1 METTLPATSSSSL
14 HPVLWI
20 AGISVTLLSLAGV
33 AALTGF
39 LPAKTAPVPERPAI
53 VATAPAAEPAP
64 VAPAAQAAPAAP
76 AAPVAAPAVPAVPAR
91 TAPVIHQKIAKKK
104 VAEEIPG
111 GRPSAPPYPVAGG
124 VPPDYAPPPVAASAS
139 AVPPC
144 LDCGVVANV
153 RQVTNE
159 AKPSGAG
166 AVIGG
171 LAGAVLGSNIGR
183 GNTRTVASIAGAIGG
198 GLLGNTIEKSRSQ
211 TTSYEVSLRMDDG
224 STRTIASE
232 AMPSW
237 RIGDKVRLDSGAIV
251 SR

>member
-1 METTLPATSSSSL
+1 MQTTIPATSSSSL

-20 AGISVTLLSLAGV
+20 AGISVTVLSLAGV
-33 AALTGF
+33 AALTGY
-39 LPAKTAPVPERPAI
+39 LPAKADPVAARPAI
-53 VATAPAAEPAP
+53 VAAAPVTDLVPAA
-64 VAPAAQAAPAAP
+64 VAT
-76 AAPVAAPAVPAVPAR
+76 APVAAAPAPAAAVPAAAGKPA
-91 TAPVIHQKIAKKK
+91 AVSHQKAAKRK
-104 VAEEIPG
+104 VEETTLATP
-111 GRPSAPPYPVAGG
+111 APAPYPVAGG
-124 VPPDYAPPPVAASAS
+124 VPPDYVPPPVAASTP

-198 GLLGNTIEKSRSQ
+198 GLLGNSIEKSRSQ
-211 TTSYEVSLRMDDG
+211 TTGYEVSLRMEDG
-224 STRTIASE
+224 STRTIA
-232 AMPSW
+232 ADTMPSW
-237 RIGDKVRLDSGAIV
+237 RIGDKVRLVSGAIV

>member
-1 METTLPATSSSSL
+1 
-14 HPVLWI
+14 VLWI

-39 LPAKTAPVPERPAI
+39 LPAKTAPVSEPPAI
-53 VATAPAAEPAP
+53 VAAAPVTEAVPAAAPTAP
-64 VAPAAQAAPAAP
+64 VAVAPAPAIAASKTAAVSHQRTAKRKVEETILATPAP
-76 AAPVAAPAVPAVPAR
+76 A
-91 TAPVIHQKIAKKK
+91 
-104 VAEEIPG
+104 
-111 GRPSAPPYPVAGG
+111 PYPVAGG
-124 VPPDYAPPPVAASAS
+124 VPPDYVPSPVAASTS

-171 LAGAVLGSNIGR
+171 LAGAVLGSNVGR

-198 GLLGNTIEKSRSQ
+198 GLLGNSIEKSRSQ
-211 TTSYEVSLRMDDG
+211 TTGYEVTLRMDDG
-224 STRTIASE
+224 STRTIA
-232 AMPSW
+232 ADTMPSW
-237 RIGDKVRLDSGAIV
+237 RIGDKVRLVSGAIV

>member
-33 AALTGF
+33 AALTGL
-39 LPAKTAPVPERPAI
+39 LPGKTAPISEPPAI
-53 VATAPAAEPAP
+53 VAAAP
-64 VAPAAQAAPAAP
+64 VTEPVPAVAPT
-76 AAPVAAPAVPAVPAR
+76 APVAAAP
-91 TAPVIHQKIAKKK
+91 APVVAANKPVAVSHQKTAKRKIEAAT
-104 VAEEIPG
+104 VASP
-111 GRPSAPPYPVAGG
+111 APEPYRVADG
-124 VPPDYAPPPVAASAS
+124 VPPDYVPAPVAASTS
-139 AVPPC
+139 AVPLC
-144 LDCGVVANV
+144 FDCGVVANV

-224 STRTIASE
+224 STRSIASE

-237 RIGDKVRLDSGAIV
+237 RIGDKVRLDGGAIV

>member
-1 METTLPATSSSSL
+1 MS
-14 HPVLWI
+14 HQ
-20 AGISVTLLSLAGV
+20 
-33 AALTGF
+33 
-39 LPAKTAPVPERPAI
+39 KTAKRKVEETAI
-53 VATAPAAEPAP
+53 ASPAP
-64 VAPAAQAAPAAP
+64 DLYRV
-76 AAPVAAPAVPAVPAR
+76 
-91 TAPVIHQKIAKKK
+91 T
-104 VAEEIPG
+104 
-111 GRPSAPPYPVAGG
+111 GG
-124 VPPDYAPPPVAASAS
+124 VPPDYVPPPVAASIP

-171 LAGAVLGSNIGR
+171 LAGAVLGSNVGR

-198 GLLGNTIEKSRSQ
+198 GMLGNTIEKSRSQ

-224 STRTIASE
+224 SIRTIASE

>member
-20 AGISVTLLSLAGV
+20 AGISVTLLSLAGI

-39 LPAKTAPVPERPAI
+39 LPAKTAPAPERPAI
-53 VATAPAAEPAP
+53 VAAAPVTEPVPAAVPT
-64 VAPAAQAAPAAP
+64 
-76 AAPVAAPAVPAVPAR
+76 APVAAAPAPAAVAAAAASK
-91 TAPVIHQKIAKKK
+91 TVAVSHQKTAKRK
-104 VAEEIPG
+104 VEETTLASP
-111 GRPSAPPYPVAGG
+111 APEPYRVAGG
-124 VPPDYAPPPVAASAS
+124 VPPDYVPAPVAASAS

-159 AKPSGAG
+159 GKPSGAG

-183 GNTRTVASIAGAIGG
+183 GNTRTVASIAGAVGG
-198 GLLGNTIEKSRSQ
+198 GLLGNSIEKSQ
-211 TTSYEVSLRMDDG
+211 GKTTSYEVSLRMDDG

-232 AMPSW
+232 TMPSW
-237 RIGDKVRLDSGAIV
+237 RIGDKVRLVSGTIV